1 MKTNSRMR
9 DCWDALNFVCCVEFW
24 RMAVFWTLA
33 LVCSYL
39 QLFSRGF
46 FFRISHSYPRCSPPL
61 PTPSSISKTNAPT
74 RPICIIMGV
83 CHPSFIP
90 LLFTFLLPYPLLYPP
105 LMLQATSGLG
115 AASAHALSR
124 EGFHVVLGGRSSYLL
139 SKTVEEIR
147 KQNADAHLKAFQI
160 DLSCFQSIMNFKNAL
175 EQWLSDSNMHPSV
188 QVLINNAGI
197 FATSCR
203 FTNEG
208 YDQMM
213 GTNYI
218 GAFALT
224 NLLLPLLR
232 SSPVPSRI
240 VNVTSFTHRCVSGTQ
255 VDEET
260 LAGKYFSRSKQYPCA
275 HIYEYSK
282 FCLLLFSYELHRRLY
297 LKDKSCK
304 VSVLYVFLNAVDPG
318 VVETNIMRE
327 VPSCLSQLAFMVLR
341 LLGLLQSPE
350 NGVESIVDATLAPPE
365 SSGEYFFG
373 GRGRTVNSSKL
384 SYDRELAEK
393 LWTSSYKLFI
403 ESQLVSKDIS

>member
-9 DCWDALNFVCCVEFW
+9 DCWVALNFVCSVEFW

-33 LVCSYL
+33 LVNSYL
-39 QLFSRGF
+39 QLFSRAF
-46 FFRISHSYPRCSPPL
+46 FFRISRSYPRCSPR
-61 PTPSSISKTNAPT
+61 PTATSISKTIAPT
-74 RPICIIMGV
+74 RPLCIITG
-83 CHPSFIP
+83 
-90 LLFTFLLPYPLLYPP
+90 
-105 LMLQATSGLG
+105 ATSGLG

-124 EGFHVVLGGRSSYLL
+124 EGFYVVLAGRSSYLL

-160 DLSCFQSIMNFKNAL
+160 DLSCFQSIINFKNAL

-297 LKDKSCK
+297 LKDKSLN
-304 VSVLYVFLNAVDPG
+304 VSVFAVDPG

-327 VPSCLSQLAFMVLR
+327 VPSFLSQLAFMVLR

>member
-1 MKTNSRMR
+1 MKTNSRMQ
-9 DCWDALNFVCCVEFW
+9 DCWEALNFVFCVEFW
-24 RMAVFWTLA
+24 RMAVFWPFA
-33 LVCSYL
+33 LVSSYW
-39 QLFSRGF
+39 QLFSRAF
-46 FFRISHSYPRCSPPL
+46 FSGISHSYPRCSPS
-61 PTPSSISKTNAPT
+61 PTPTSISGTNTTT
-74 RPICIIMGV
+74 RPLCIITG
-83 CHPSFIP
+83 
-90 LLFTFLLPYPLLYPP
+90 
-105 LMLQATSGLG
+105 ATSGLG

-124 EGFHVVLGGRSSYLL
+124 EGFYVVLVGRSSHLL
-139 SKTVEEIR
+139 SKIVEEIK
-147 KQNADAHLKAFQI
+147 KQDADAHLKAFQI
-160 DLSCFQSIMNFKNAL
+160 DLSCFQSIINFKNEL
-175 EQWLSDSNMHPSV
+175 EQWLSDSNMHSSV

-218 GAFALT
+218 GAFSLT

-240 VNVTSFTHRCVSGTQ
+240 INVTSFTHQCVSGTR

-282 FCLLLFSYELHRRLY
+282 FCLLLFSYELHRQLY
-297 LKDKSCK
+297 LKDGSCK
-304 VSVLYVFLNAVDPG
+304 VSIFAVDPG

-350 NGVESIVDATLAPPE
+350 KGVESIVDATLAPPE

-373 GRGRTVNSSKL
+373 GRGRTAKSSEL
-384 SYDRELAEK
+384 SYDRELARK
-393 LWTSSYKLFI
+393 LWTSSYNLFMK
-403 ESQLVSKDIS
+403 SQLVSKYTS

>member
-9 DCWDALNFVCCVEFW
+9 DCWVALNFVCSVEFW

-33 LVCSYL
+33 LVNSYL
-39 QLFSRGF
+39 QLFSRAF
-46 FFRISHSYPRCSPPL
+46 FFRISRSYPRCSPR
-61 PTPSSISKTNAPT
+61 PTATSISKTIAPT
-74 RPICIIMGV
+74 RPLCIITG
-83 CHPSFIP
+83 
-90 LLFTFLLPYPLLYPP
+90 
-105 LMLQATSGLG
+105 ATSGLG

-124 EGFHVVLGGRSSYLL
+124 EGFYVVLAGRSSYLL

-147 KQNADAHLKAFQI
+147 KQNADAHLKAFQGYLQHHV
-160 DLSCFQSIMNFKNAL
+160 DSQMKAMIM
-175 EQWLSDSNMHPSV
+175 
-188 QVLINNAGI
+188 
-197 FATSCR
+197 
-203 FTNEG
+203 
-208 YDQMM
+208 
-213 GTNYI
+213 
-218 GAFALT
+218 
-224 NLLLPLLR
+224 
-232 SSPVPSRI
+232 
-240 VNVTSFTHRCVSGTQ
+240 SGTQ

-297 LKDKSCK
+297 LKDKSLN

-327 VPSCLSQLAFMVLR
+327 VPSFLSQLAFMVLR

>member
-1 MKTNSRMR
+1 MLQVNFGLRIFENWVREMKTNSRMR

-147 KQNADAHLKAFQI
+147 KQNADAHLKAFQGYLQHHV
-160 DLSCFQSIMNFKNAL
+160 DSQMKAMIM
-175 EQWLSDSNMHPSV
+175 
-188 QVLINNAGI
+188 
-197 FATSCR
+197 
-203 FTNEG
+203 
-208 YDQMM
+208 
-213 GTNYI
+213 
-218 GAFALT
+218 
-224 NLLLPLLR
+224 
-232 SSPVPSRI
+232 
-240 VNVTSFTHRCVSGTQ
+240 SGTQ

>member
-1 MKTNSRMR
+1 MVREIKTNSRMR
-9 DCWDALNFVCCVEFW
+9 DCWDALNFVCCFEFW

-33 LVCSYL
+33 LVRSYL
-39 QLFSRGF
+39 ELSSRAF
-46 FFRISHSYPRCSPPL
+46 FYRIPHFYPRCSPPTL
-61 PTPSSISKTNAPT
+61 TSISETKAPT
-74 RPICIIMGV
+74 RPLCIITG
-83 CHPSFIP
+83 
-90 LLFTFLLPYPLLYPP
+90 
-105 LMLQATSGLG
+105 ATSGLG

-124 EGFHVVLGGRSSYLL
+124 EGFYVVLAGRSSHLL
-139 SKTVEEIR
+139 SKTVEEIK
-147 KQNADAHLKAFQI
+147 KQDADAHLKAFQV
-160 DLSCFQSIMNFKNAL
+160 DLSCFQSIINFKNAF
-175 EQWLSDSNMHPSV
+175 ERWLSNSNMHPSV

-203 FTNEG
+203 FTSEG

-240 VNVTSFTHRCVSGTQ
+240 VNVTSFTHQCVSCTQ

-260 LAGKYFSRSKQYPCA
+260 LVGKYFSRSKQYRCA

-282 FCLLLFSYELHRRLY
+282 FCLLLFSYELHRQLY
-297 LKDKSCK
+297 LNDESHK
-304 VSVLYVFLNAVDPG
+304 VSVFAVDPG
-318 VVETNIMRE
+318 FVETNIMRE
-327 VPSCLSQLAFMVLR
+327 VPSYLSQLALMVIR

-365 SSGEYFFG
+365 ASGEYFFG
-373 GRGRTVNSSKL
+373 GRGRTVNSSEL
-384 SYDRELAEK
+384 SYDPELAEK
-393 LWTSSYKLFI
+393 LWTSSYKLFMK
-403 ESQLVSKDIS
+403 SQLVSKDVS